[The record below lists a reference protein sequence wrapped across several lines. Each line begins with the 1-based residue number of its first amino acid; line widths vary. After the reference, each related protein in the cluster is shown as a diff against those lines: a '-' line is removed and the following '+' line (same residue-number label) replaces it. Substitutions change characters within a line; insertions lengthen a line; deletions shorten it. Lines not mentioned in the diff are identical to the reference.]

1 MRRTGLLAALAAGL
15 GLAACGGGTTT
26 NTVTVTT
33 TVTAPAPA
41 ASTPTASAPTTSTSP
56 GTDTTATTTNPEQA
70 ATPLPAGVVAAEGT
84 YKMHTRKSDF
94 SGENISVDD
103 EFPTDSEWVFATA
116 CRGDRCS
123 LQMRRELGSG
133 AFKNVTLDPDPARPN
148 VYVGETSGTTGCANA
163 ERSPTKQRYSVRL
176 TAPEDV
182 SGRRTARRMD
192 VYFTETAR
200 GCSLS
205 TVARGVVSWRGNR
218 KG

>member
-1 MRRTGLLAALAAGL
+1 MRRTGLLATLTAL
-15 GLAACGGGTTT
+15 GLAACGGSTTT
-26 NTVTVTT
+26 KTVTVTK
-33 TVTAPAPA
+33 TVTAPAAAPA
-41 ASTPTASAPTTSTSP
+41 TTPTPAPTASAPA

-70 ATPLPAGVVAAEGT
+70 ATPLPAGVVAADGT
-84 YKMHTRKSDF
+84 YKMRTRKADYT
-94 SGENISVDD
+94 GENIAVDD
-103 EFPTDSEWVFATA
+103 EFPSDSEWIFTTA
-116 CRGDRCS
+116 CQGDRCS

-133 AFKNVTLDPDPARPN
+133 AFKNVTLDPDPSRPN
-148 VYVGETSGTTGCANA
+148 VYVGETSGTTGCAND
-163 ERSPTKQRYSVRL
+163 ERSATNQRYSVRL

-182 SGRRTARRMD
+182 SGRQTAQRMD